1 MKRSSPHF
9 PELLGL
15 LGNRWIAL
23 CWNGYSNLD
32 RAQFVAAAIQ
42 NSKAQSVGSGLQ
54 FQFLMEGHT
63 RAHNLVVCLQP
74 KSGFH
79 AARHA
84 ADLLEV
90 LVPGSRHEINRGM
103 FALVSRVR
111 EIDFTGA
118 DGVVNPHARV
128 VRIRR
133 KNLYLN

>member
-42 NSKAQSVGSGLQ
+42 HSTAQSVGPGLQ

-79 AARHA
+79 AAPPA

-90 LVPGSRHEINRGM
+90 LVPGCRHETNLGM
-103 FALVSRVR
+103 ASLVTRVR
-111 EIDFTGA
+111 KIDF
-118 DGVVNPHARV
+118 
-128 VRIRR
+128 
-133 KNLYLN
+133 K